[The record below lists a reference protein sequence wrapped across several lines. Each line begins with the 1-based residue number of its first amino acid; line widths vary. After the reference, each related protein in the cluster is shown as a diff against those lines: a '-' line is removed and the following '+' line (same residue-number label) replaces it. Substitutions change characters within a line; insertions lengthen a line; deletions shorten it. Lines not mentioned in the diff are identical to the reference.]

1 MTGSLIVVQVATTA
15 ASSKPTRTLSVAAG
29 PTAGADEPGG
39 SGAVVVSSARAVGPA
54 LPQDTI
60 SSAKQAIEV
69 PARACCHRWSES
81 ALRLT
86 TPTYGMSDFLAKP
99 NTVLAAAEQ
108 RVDRYR

>member
-29 PTAGADEPGG
+29 PTAGADESGG

-54 LPQDTI
+54 IPQDTI

-69 PARACCHRWSES
+69 PARACRHRWSEN

-86 TPTYGMSDFLAKP
+86 TSTYGMSDFLAKP
-99 NTVLAAAEQ
+99 RTVTGGADQ
-108 RVDRYR
+108 RVDLDR

>member
-1 MTGSLIVVQVATTA
+1 
-15 ASSKPTRTLSVAAG
+15 VAAG

-39 SGAVVVSSARAVGPA
+39 SGAVVVSSARAVDPA

>member
-1 MTGSLIVVQVATTA
+1 M
-15 ASSKPTRTLSVAAG
+15 LSVAAG

-39 SGAVVVSSARAVGPA
+39 SGAVVVSFARAVGPA

-69 PARACCHRWSES
+69 PARACRHRWSEN

-86 TPTYGMSDFLAKP
+86 TSTYGMSDFLAKP
-99 NTVLAAAEQ
+99 STEPKAAEQ
-108 RVDRYR
+108 RVDLYR